1 MGIVSKFYQIDRR
14 RMVWKLRSAE
24 YQIAQI
30 IFKAL
35 TVFALDGF
43 GLEIIRLFGKCR
55 VGVESVGKFTRA
67 GLQEGGLSR

>member
-1 MGIVSKFYQIDRR
+1 MGDY
-14 RMVWKLRSAE
+14 
-24 YQIAQI
+24 YPQIAQI

-55 VGVESVGKFTRA
+55 VEVGSVGELTQT
-67 GLQEGGLSR
+67 GLEKKGLSR